1 MWSSASPALRD
12 RDHQSSQRRKRKA
25 KVINVKKLAFLPV
38 VIVALAGCAVGPN
51 YKRPALSVPTDYRA
65 AKPSPTEP
73 PSSLGNENWWQVYQD
88 PVLAQMIHTALQQN
102 YDVRI
107 AATRVLEAQAQ
118 LGITRANQLPSASV
132 GAGVFSEQ
140 NPKVSNTFPAYQVNA
155 GQLNLSVIWNLD
167 FWGKY
172 RRQTE
177 EARAQLLGT
186 EWGQRATMSSLV
198 ASVATAYFQ
207 LRALDSELEISKR
220 TLASRQQS
228 LQLTQVLFS
237 HGGASDLD
245 VSQSEQLVY
254 TASESIPDLE
264 RQIEQQEN
272 VLSVLLGENPQSI
285 PRGRAITQQPIPAS
299 IPAGLPSQLVERR
312 PDVREAEENVVAA
325 NAQIGVAKSAFFP
338 SISLTGM
345 GGLES
350 NALNQFISAPAQS
363 WYAAFSVS
371 QPVFE
376 GGRLRS
382 GLRLARAQWQES
394 VLSYQQTVQ
403 DAFEQVSNALVA
415 FQKDREFR
423 GQQELLTQAAQR
435 SDDLS
440 LVLYKQGGASYLQV
454 LTSETNYFSAQLNL
468 VQAQLN
474 ERLALVQVY
483 EALGGGW
490 QQ

>member
-1 MWSSASPALRD
+1 MKNTAL
-12 RDHQSSQRRKRKA
+12 
-25 KVINVKKLAFLPV
+25 VGILAVLV
-38 VIVALAGCAVGPN
+38 LEAGCMMGPK
-51 YKRPALSVPTDYRA
+51 YKRPTVDVPQEYRA
-65 AKPSPTEP
+65 PAPEQAAQA
-73 PSSLGNENWWQVYQD
+73 SSLGNEQWWQVYQD
-88 PVLAQMIHTALQQN
+88 PVLTQLIHTAIAQN
-102 YDVRI
+102 YDVGI
-107 AATRVLEAQAQ
+107 AAARVLEAQAQ
-118 LGITRANQLPSASV
+118 VGITRANQLPSASV
-132 GAGVFSEQ
+132 GASVFSEQ
-140 NPKVSNTFPAYQVNA
+140 NPKVTNLFPAYEENA
-155 GQLNLSVIWNLD
+155 GELNLSVIWNLD

-172 RRQTE
+172 RRQTQA
-177 EARAQLLGT
+177 ARAQLLAT
-186 EWGQRATMSSLV
+186 QWGQRAILSSLV
-198 ASVATAYFQ
+198 ANVATAYFQ

-272 VLSVLLGENPQSI
+272 VLSILLGENPQSI
-285 PRGRAITQQPIPAS
+285 PRGRAITEQPIPAS

-325 NAQIGVAKSAFFP
+325 NAQIGVAKAAFFP

-350 NALNQFISAPAQS
+350 NALNQFISAPSQS
-363 WYAAFSVS
+363 WNAAFSVS
-371 QPVFE
+371 QPLFE

-394 VLSYQQTVQ
+394 VFSYQETVQ
-403 DAFEQVSNALVA
+403 YALEQVSNSLVGY
-415 FQKDREFR
+415 QKFRDFR

-454 LTSETNYFSAQLNL
+454 LTSETNYFSAELNL